1 MSKLSEEIEIGA
13 PCQEF
18 TRSRELIERAR
29 RSLALGVSSGFR
41 ARAQPLPIYI
51 ERGAGARF
59 VDVDGNE
66 FIDHCLA
73 WGPLILGHAHP
84 AINAAVARQ
93 LERGYT
99 FGAQC
104 ELEFEVAE
112 QIRAMVPCAER
123 VLYLSTGSEAVQG
136 ALRLARAATGR
147 RRIIKFEGHYHGWMD
162 SVLVSYHP
170 ALADAGPSDAP
181 VAVPG
186 SGGQSAAAYSE
197 TVVLPW
203 NDAAAVERYLD
214 QHLGEVAA
222 IITEPILCNSGCL
235 MPQPGYLAAL
245 RTLADRHG
253 VVLIFDEVITGF
265 RVNPG
270 GAQQL
275 FGVTPDLAIFG
286 KAVAGGFPL
295 SVIAGRESVIGVVET
310 GRAVHAGTF
319 NGNPIVLAAAR
330 ATLATLAASNGAALA
345 AARQYGEGVMAQL
358 ERLASQEDI
367 PLRVFGH
374 GAVFKPA
381 IGLAGEARTY
391 RDIAAFDAEALTRL
405 VVQLF
410 YHGVY
415 CVPDGRWYVSAA
427 HGAAEQ
433 EYLREALPKA
443 MRAFAREHHKQKG

>member
-1 MSKLSEEIEIGA
+1 MPKLREEIDQQER
-13 PCQEF
+13 QREF
-18 TRSRELIERAR
+18 TRSRELLERAR
-29 RSLALGVSSGFR
+29 QSLALGVSSGFR
-41 ARAQPLPIYI
+41 AQAQPLPIYI

-66 FIDHCLA
+66 YIDHCLA

-136 ALRLARAATGR
+136 AVRLARAATGR

-170 ALADAGPSDAP
+170 ALAAAGPSDAP

-214 QHLGEVAA
+214 QHADEVAA
-222 IITEPILCNSGCL
+222 IILEPILCNSGCL
-235 MPQPGYLAAL
+235 MPQPDYLAAL
-245 RTLADRHG
+245 RALADRRG

-265 RVNPG
+265 RVSPG

-295 SVIAGRESVIGVVET
+295 SVIAGRESVIGVVEE

-319 NGNPIVLAAAR
+319 NGNPIVLAAAQ
-330 ATLATLAASNGAALA
+330 ATLATLAANNGAALA
-345 AARQYGEGVMAQL
+345 AARQYGEEVMAEL
-358 ERLASQEDI
+358 ARLAAQEDI
-367 PLRVFGH
+367 PLQVFGH
-374 GAVFKPA
+374 GTVFKPA
-381 IGLAGEARTY
+381 IGLMGEARNY
-391 RDIAAFDAEALTRL
+391 RDIANADADALTKL
-405 VVQLF
+405 IVQLF

-427 HGAAEQ
+427 HGAAER
-433 EYLREALPKA
+433 EYLGDALPQA
-443 MRAFAREHHKQKG
+443 MHAFAQKYHEQKG

>member
-1 MSKLSEEIEIGA
+1 MTEAAGERTPYA
-13 PCQEF
+13 EF
-18 TRSRELIERAR
+18 TRSRELLERAR

-41 ARAQPLPIYI
+41 AKAQPLPIYV
-51 ERGAGARF
+51 ERGSGARF
-59 VDVDGNE
+59 TDVDGNE
-66 FIDHCLA
+66 FVDHCLA

-112 QIRAMVPCAER
+112 RIRAMVPCAER
-123 VLYLSTGSEAVQG
+123 VLYLTTGSEAVQG

-147 RRIIKFEGHYHGWMD
+147 RLVIKFEGHYHGWMD
-162 SVLVSYHP
+162 SVLVSYSP
-170 ALADAGPSDAP
+170 PLEAAGPGEAP

-203 NDAAAVERYLD
+203 NDAAAVERYLE
-214 QHLGEVAA
+214 QHPGDVAA
-222 IITEPILCNSGCL
+222 MITEPILCNNGCL
-235 MPQPGYLAAL
+235 PPQPGYLQAL
-245 RTLADRHG
+245 RALADRHG

-265 RVNPG
+265 RVSAG

-275 FGVTPDLAIFG
+275 FGVTPDLAVFG
-286 KAVAGGFPL
+286 KAVGGGFPL
-295 SVIAGRESVIGVVET
+295 SVIAGRESVIGLVDA

-330 ATLATLAASNGAALA
+330 ATLDVLAANDGAVLA
-345 AARQYGEGVMAQL
+345 AARRHGEAVMAEI
-358 ERLASQEDI
+358 ERLAALEGV
-367 PLRVFGH
+367 PLRVFGQ
-374 GAVFKPA
+374 GTVFKPA
-381 IGLAGEARTY
+381 ISVPGDPGTY
-391 RDIAAFDAEALTRL
+391 RDIARADAAALTRL

-410 YHGVY
+410 LHGIY
-415 CVPDGRWYVSAA
+415 CVPDGRWYVSGV
-427 HGAAEQ
+427 HGAAELS
-433 EYLREALPKA
+433 YLHETLPHA
-443 MRAFAREHHKQKG
+443 MRAFAREYHDRKN